1 MKDWRELFEDDA
13 LVDGWE
19 LYLDGKV
26 ENLEVY
32 EEDDGKY
39 AEISAV
45 VYDEDPEDD
54 SDDDE
59 PEEAEEFE
67 VYSEIEGDDI
77 IEITCE
83 CHESLE
89 GGFCKHM
96 AAMYYEFEDE
106 HGTVWEENKD
116 QEAE

>member
-32 EEDDGKY
+32 EE
-39 AEISAV
+39 
-45 VYDEDPEDD
+45 
-54 SDDDE
+54 
-59 PEEAEEFE
+59 
-67 VYSEIEGDDI
+67 EIEGDDI

-116 QEAE
+116 KEAE

>member
-32 EEDDGKY
+32 EE
-39 AEISAV
+39 AV
-45 VYDEDPEDD
+45 VYDEDPEEDT
-54 SDDDE
+54 DDDE

-67 VYSEIEGDDI
+67 VYSEIEDDDI

-96 AAMYYEFEDE
+96 AAMYYEYEDE
-106 HGTVWEENKD
+106 YGTIWEQNED
-116 QEAE
+116 EGAE

>member
-32 EEDDGKY
+32 EEDD
-39 AEISAV
+39 
-45 VYDEDPEDD
+45 

-59 PEEAEEFE
+59 SEEAEEFE

-116 QEAE
+116 KEAE